1 MNAVYPD
8 NHDMWIDPKNPNR
21 LIVANDRY
29 VNLST
34 NRGATWLRTPL
45 PIAQMYHVATDNRIP
60 YYVFGN
66 RQDGPA
72 HRGPSNS
79 LSGTQILPGRLD
91 MDGRIRERL
100 HLRRSGRSKHGL
112 DDGAGRLPAA
122 LRSAHRPRA

>member
-1 MNAVYPD
+1 MSLDGGATSRPVSAVYPD

-29 VNLST
+29 INLST

-79 LSGTQILPGRLD
+79 LNGKQILPGDWTWTGGSESLAYAIR
-91 MDGRIRERL
+91 RINMV
-100 HLRRSGRSKHGL
+100 
-112 DDGAGRLPAA
+112 
-122 LRSAHRPRA
+122 